1 MSKPSAPLLQTLR
14 KLMGRKEIT
23 VAQLAVR
30 TGIDRK
36 QLRSALGGSKPLLVD
51 DLLLICRA
59 LELDMTDLGEMAP
72 AESQTDSMPRPVPV
86 AATPISADGDE
97 SQVTIDPWGNH
108 VEQLFR
114 AGFALGC
121 DFVFVADTA
130 QLEDSGVPRS
140 VLETFE
146 NREFVIKLDAA
157 YHHHNQPKYNEENVQ
172 LRLSFDTVH
181 TCTFPWVAIQRVV
194 FLPAAPEV
202 TPPEEPEGKVTHL
215 RLVT

>member
-1 MSKPSAPLLQTLR
+1 
-14 KLMGRKEIT
+14 MGHKEVT
-23 VAQLAVR
+23 VAQLALR

-59 LELDMTDLGEMAP
+59 LELDMTDLEGLAP
-72 AESQTDSMPRPVPV
+72 EESTTGSMPRPVPV
-86 AATPISADGDE
+86 AATHLPTDE
-97 SQVTIDPWGNH
+97 DSERVTIDPWGNH

-130 QLEDSGVPRS
+130 LLSGSGVPQS
-140 VLETFE
+140 VLDSFE
-146 NREFVIKLDAA
+146 KREFVVKLDAA
-157 YHHHNQPKYNEENVQ
+157 YHNHNLPKYTEESVQ
-172 LRLSFDTVH
+172 LRLSFDTVC
-181 TCTFPWVAIQRVV
+181 TCTFPWSAVKRVV
-194 FLPAAPEV
+194 FLPATPDAPS
-202 TPPEEPEGKVTHL
+202 PEEPEGKVTHL